1 VNRPQA
7 WPPLLGAAVLLA
19 TSCASSILPP
29 PRKFP
34 LLQPAESI
42 SPALVEQPVVA
53 APQPELPAAPGD
65 EAPAAEPADPAAAEP
80 SGDGTA
86 EIATPPSGLPFVDE
100 VEQWRPQVRALLDEV
115 RAEGR
120 LTGAA
125 SGVDEDLVLAVIE
138 QESSGDPEAESGAG
152 ALGLMQ
158 LMPETF
164 AWIMGIHDWGEDVS
178 DVDRSQILDV
188 PSNLRAG
195 IRFLAAVLDEQSGS
209 LYWALAS
216 YNAGG
221 GVVNRWRAAGFS
233 FVPAGDGYEET
244 ANYAPAI
251 LGNYAAHHPA
261 AQAS

>member
-1 VNRPQA
+1 
-7 WPPLLGAAVLLA
+7 
-19 TSCASSILPP
+19 
-29 PRKFP
+29 
-34 LLQPAESI
+34 
-42 SPALVEQPVVA
+42 
-53 APQPELPAAPGD
+53 
-65 EAPAAEPADPAAAEP
+65 
-80 SGDGTA
+80 
-86 EIATPPSGLPFVDE
+86 LPFVDE
-100 VEQWRPQVRALLDEV
+100 VERWRPQVHGLLEEV

-125 SGVDEDLVLAVIE
+125 SSVDEDLVLAVVE
-138 QESSGDPEAESGAG
+138 QESSGDPEAESDAG

-178 DVDRSQILDV
+178 DVDRSQIVDV

-195 IRFLAAVLDEQSGS
+195 IRFLAAVLDEQGGS

-233 FVPAGDGYEET
+233 SVPAGDGYEET
-244 ANYAPAI
+244 ANYGPAI
-251 LGNYAAHHPA
+251 LANYAAHHPD
-261 AQAS
+261 AQVG

>member
-1 VNRPQA
+1 
-7 WPPLLGAAVLLA
+7 
-19 TSCASSILPP
+19 LP
-29 PRKFP
+29 
-34 LLQPAESI
+34 QPAEPI
-42 SPALVEQPVVA
+42 APALIEPAAVA
-53 APQPELPAAPGD
+53 APEPELPAAPGD
-65 EAPAAEPADPAAAEP
+65 EVSAAQPPDPAAAEP
-80 SGDGTA
+80 PGNGTV
-86 EIATPPSGLPFVDE
+86 ETATPSSGLPFVDE
-100 VEQWRPQVRALLDEV
+100 VERWRPQVRELLEEV

-125 SGVDEDLVLAVIE
+125 SGVDEDLVLAVVE
-138 QESSGDPEAESGAG
+138 QESGGDPEAESGAG

-164 AWIMGIHDWGEDVS
+164 AWVMGIHDWGEDVS
-178 DVDRSQILDV
+178 DVDRSQIVDV

-195 IRFLAAVLDEQSGS
+195 IRFLAAVLDEQGGS

-233 FVPAGDGYEET
+233 LVPAGDGYEET

-261 AQAS
+261 AQVG